1 MPQRKTFTRKKRS
14 TTSLTKN
21 KKRISRSNDSYSQ
34 TKRNNLILTQKLE
47 GISKK
52 IFERHKK
59 IIIHHIGNKPGVYA
73 LYDEKELYYV
83 GRAVDLAKRVKFHL
97 KDQHSALWTH
107 FSVYFTK
114 KAEYA
119 NSIEAVIISIA
130 QPKGNKVKPK
140 LGKETKLKNIIRKA
154 VKESYQEEL
163 QELGLEK
170 KQRSNFKKK
179 RNNKKP
185 SLKNYFEKNKP
196 LMKVYKGKTYKA
208 ILLKSGKI
216 KYKDK
221 LYNTP
226 TSSAKAVVHKHRPN
240 STVNGWNFW
249 FIKDAENNWVKLSD
263 LD

>member
-1 MPQRKTFTRKKRS
+1 MTQRKTF
-14 TTSLTKN
+14 
-21 KKRISRSNDSYSQ
+21 
-34 TKRNNLILTQKLE
+34 ILTEKLE

-59 IIIHHIGNKPGVYA
+59 IIVQYIGNKPGVYA

-83 GRAVDLAKRVKFHL
+83 GRAVDLARRVDRHL
-97 KDQHSALWTH
+97 KDHHSALWTH

-140 LGKETKLKNIIRKA
+140 LGKETKLKNFIRKA
-154 VKESYQEEL
+154 VKESYKEEL
-163 QELGLEK
+163 RELGLGRK
-170 KQRSNFKKK
+170 KQNNTGTKKSK
-179 RNNKKP
+179 SRP
-185 SLKNYFEKNKP
+185 SLKNYFEKNRS

-208 ILLKSGKI
+208 TLLKSGKI
-216 KYKDK
+216 KYKNK
-221 LYNTP
+221 LYDSP
-226 TSSAKAVVHKHRPN
+226 TSSAQAIVDKHSPN
-240 STVNGWNFW
+240 SAVNGWSFW
-249 FIKDAENNWVKLSD
+249 FIKDVENNWVKLSE